1 MAWRFVHFLPLFTL
15 VALVSPAQGQNP
27 PAAHGKQRRQSAGQ
41 VLKKP
46 AARQIIKG
54 KFKLAKILLE
64 QDSKRQL
71 WFEGRTAH
79 GKALSLVLVSRYTH
93 PDLRQG
99 RSYQLAAEVGAKRP
113 DYLLLNKALVFFPGS
128 NGTSGSGGSSGGGTT
143 IPVWIMADHANLSL
157 DVEKYLK
164 MHAPTSDYLVM

>member
-15 VALVSPAQGQNP
+15 VAVSPAQGQNP

-128 NGTSGSGGSSGGGTT
+128 SGGGTT